1 MRILTYLIILL
12 LSATGVSAQVVPS
25 GQPYQGTNYRGGI
38 GAEKATWMAV
48 VLDTTAA
55 NSNTDFASFR
65 MKGRFFIDNS
75 GIFWFHNG
83 TKWEQ
88 VSTVTVLSTYVK
100 YSDTS
105 AMLFPYLRKS
115 DASAT
120 YVKYTDTAVMLMPY
134 LRSYDTTNMLS
145 VYLRKIDTAS
155 LSTRINLRVSYTDT
169 ANMLAPYLR
178 SSVAATTYWNL
189 SGNAISAV
197 QTLGSTTA
205 FPIRFRTNNTTWD
218 SLSSSGNRVFIM
230 PTTNLF
236 DFFKAIETTGG
247 QIFKWTNST
256 TDIRL
261 RIGTDGMPFDFQYVK
276 ASGSSVISSASNLRL
291 NATTGIAL
299 NPQSTLILSI
309 VANQF
314 LRMNTGG
321 EAGTTRFQMNHLGR
335 FTFGGTTDDG
345 VNLAQFLGTVMVQTT
360 PAGTNADSVLVKGTG
375 GQLRVIA
382 PLPEI
387 HLQATVQTAN
397 ATPTTIATIP
407 LTTSGATLVLS
418 SVDVT
423 GNPSGAGSVWNLKRC
438 AIKNNAGTL
447 TKVGGATVVP
457 TPTQRTAPISTADF
471 DVVISG
477 TNVLIQVTG
486 EAATTINWKATYK
499 YHID

>member
-1 MRILTYLIILL
+1 MRLLTFLIILL
-12 LSATGVSAQVVPS
+12 LSHTGAFGQVVPS
-25 GQPYQGTNYRGGI
+25 GQTYQGTNYRGGV
-38 GAEKATWMAV
+38 GADRATWMAV
-48 VLDTTAA
+48 VIDTTTA
-55 NSNTDFASFR
+55 NSNSDFSAFR
-65 MKGRFFIDNS
+65 MKGRFFIDNN
-75 GIFWFHNG
+75 GVYWFHNG

-88 VSTVTVLSTYVK
+88 VATVTVLSTYVK

-115 DASAT
+115 DAAAT
-120 YVKYTDTAVMLMPY
+120 YVKYTDTAIMLMPY
-134 LRSYDTTNMLS
+134 LKTFDTTSMLS

-178 SSVAATTYWNL
+178 SSVAATTYWSL

-218 SLSSSGNRVFIM
+218 SLSSVGNRVFIT
-230 PTTNLF
+230 PATNNF
-236 DFFKAIETTGG
+236 DFFKAIDVPGN
-247 QIFKWTNST
+247 QIFKWTNNT
-256 TDIRL
+256 ADIRL
-261 RIGTDGMPFDFQYVK
+261 RIGTDAMPWDFLYVK
-276 ASGSSVISSASNLRL
+276 GSGSSAITSGSNLRL
-291 NATTGIAL
+291 NATSIVAI

-321 EAGTTRFQMNHLGR
+321 EGGTTRFQLNSLGR

-345 VNLAQFLGTVMVQTT
+345 VNLAQFLGSIMVQTT
-360 PAGTNADSVLVKGTG
+360 PLGANTDSLLVKGTG

-387 HLQATVQTAN
+387 QLQTTVQTTN

-471 DVVISG
+471 DIVISG